1 MPLLDVDYASKYPP
15 GSKVRFTG
23 VFLKNTGQIAG
34 GEGGKIFTVRACQCS
49 LCKTGRY
56 LSVLDPEYPADTR
69 HIAAVNLC
77 GEHELTI
84 RNDP

>member
-1 MPLLDVDYASKYPP
+1 MKYPP

-23 VFLKNTGQIAG
+23 EFLKNTGQQAG
-34 GEGGKIFTVRACQCS
+34 GEGGKVFTVKPCPGCNLCS
-49 LCKTGRY
+49 SGRF
-56 LSVLDPEYPADTR
+56 LSVLDPEYPGDTR
-69 HIAAVNLC
+69 HVAVGNIC